1 MTKETLGKWHR
12 AYTENGDVDVTQKI
26 PGMRMYNPRWLTMA
40 KVTAKEGNRS
50 VQCPYAKNG
59 TIGHQK
65 TAKNFLRKF
74 QLFSAGVSEYPDSG
88 CFAVL
93 WTGGGKDMGEG
104 LWKNDEVLL
113 QEKRQSVTFAIEGCR
128 RDLNGASGQTALW
141 FDKSDICPVF
151 VPSFWIQNGTGR
163 CKKLIYLLFPA
174 QSFLFWQGFQ
184 R

>member
-1 MTKETLGKWHR
+1 MLIHSALMAVIRLDYRHVVQGKFGTSYHSGTADWMTKETLRKWHR

-74 QLFSAGVSEYPDSG
+74 QLFSVRRVGVPGFRLFRGTMDRRRERYGRRTLEEWWSPLARKKTKCYLCHRRMQTWSERGIRTDGS
-88 CFAVL
+88 
-93 WTGGGKDMGEG
+93 
-104 LWKNDEVLL
+104 
-113 QEKRQSVTFAIEGCR
+113 
-128 RDLNGASGQTALW
+128 
-141 FDKSDICPVF
+141 
-151 VPSFWIQNGTGR
+151 
-163 CKKLIYLLFPA
+163 LI
-174 QSFLFWQGFQ
+174 W
-184 R
+184 

>member
-1 MTKETLGKWHR
+1 
-12 AYTENGDVDVTQKI
+12 
-26 PGMRMYNPRWLTMA
+26 MYNPRWSTMA
-40 KVTAKEGNRS
+40 IVTAKEGNRS

-65 TAKNFLRKF
+65 TAKKFWKKINFFL
-74 QLFSAGVSEYPDSG
+74 SGVSEYPDLG

-113 QEKRQSVTFAIEGCR
+113 QEKRQSITFVREGCK

-141 FDKSDICPVF
+141 FDKSDFCPVF
-151 VPSFWIQNGTGR
+151 VPSFSGQAEQSAVRNWFTSGFLQPPVYSGRIQKDT
-163 CKKLIYLLFPA
+163 KKTRRNLGPEREK
-174 QSFLFWQGFQ
+174 GFC
-184 R
+184 RIMRKNC